1 MTIWFI
7 EPRDPLIVR
16 DGLPFNP
23 DPGAQ
28 ATSLSFPFPS
38 TTTGGVRTRAGLDDD
53 GIFDKSKTELV
64 KTIKVRGPL
73 LVQLTKDGNDIEP
86 DKWLV
91 PAPIDAL
98 LLGDKEKARCKQLVP
113 LQVVNGSQTDFDQH
127 NTDGLALVGM
137 AKAEQS
143 KSAKDVPP
151 YWYWDKFQSWLI
163 NPSSLFSKGVLD
175 PSSLGYNG
183 PQREHRIHVSIDPE
197 KSVAKEGALFGTS
210 GMEFTYTGTGKEK
223 RIDDFR
229 QLALAVA
236 VEENG
241 EFSLREGLTGFGG
254 ERRIVRWRK
263 SDSDL
268 PLCPEELAEAIIK
281 NRACRVHLL
290 TPACFTQGYRPKWL
304 IDRESECKSTL
315 KSIATQRPQVVSGW
329 DLEHRKPK
337 PTRRLAPA
345 GSVFFLS
352 LDGSERSVRN
362 WIDEMW
368 MQCVSDEEQDRND
381 GFGLAVLGTWS
392 GKLEQ
397 MQ

>member
-16 DGLPFNP
+16 DGRPFNP

-28 ATSLSFPFPS
+28 ATSLPFPFPS

-53 GIFDKSKTELV
+53 GIFDKSKIELV

-73 LVQLTKDGNDIEP
+73 LVQLTKDGKDIEP

-113 LQVVNGSQTDFDQH
+113 LQLVSGSQTDFEQGS
-127 NTDGLALVGM
+127 TDVLALVGM
-137 AKAEQS
+137 VETEPS
-143 KSAKDVPP
+143 KPAKDVPH
-151 YWYWDKFQSWLI
+151 YWYWDEFQNWLI
-163 NPSSLFSKGVLD
+163 DPSRLFSQEEFD
-175 PSSLGYNG
+175 ASSLGHDG

-197 KSVAKEGALFGTS
+197 KGIAKEGALFGTS
-210 GMEFTYTGTGKEK
+210 GMEFTHTGKEK

-229 QLALAVA
+229 PLVLAVA

-263 SDSDL
+263 SNSEL
-268 PLCPEELAEAIIK
+268 PRCPKEMAEAIIM

-304 IDRESECKSTL
+304 INQESECKPTL
-315 KSIATQRPQVVSGW
+315 KAIAIQRPQVVSGW
-329 DLEHRKPK
+329 DLVLRKPK

-352 LDGSERSVRN
+352 LEGSDGSVIN

-368 MQCVSDEEQDRND
+368 MQCISDEEQDRND
-381 GFGLAVLGTWS
+381 GFGLAVLGTWP
-392 GKLEQ
+392 GKLE
-397 MQ
+397 